1 MSDTWLSI
9 VTVVKDD
16 PDGFIRTLNSI
27 RTQELL
33 GVELCVI
40 DSSRDSSVIESAI
53 ANAAGLVHSYS
64 WTAPAGI
71 YPAMNAG
78 IAEASGE
85 FVYFLNAGDVL
96 ASSDVL
102 ARLRVAIET
111 NSPSWLFGPVDI
123 VSADGSAVTTP
134 PWDYAAEKRALFG
147 RGHFPPHQGTLA
159 RRELLSSIGGFDTSY
174 RIAADYAAFL
184 ELSKVSDPLVVDFV
198 IAKFE
203 EGGVSSVKW
212 QESFREFHRAR
223 REILR
228 PTGTAAL
235 REQVDTRIHFA
246 KVFAYKELI
255 LRARR

>member
-16 PDGFIRTLNSI
+16 PEGFIRTLNSV

-40 DSSRDSSVIESAI
+40 DSSRDSSVIESAL

-64 WTAPAGI
+64 WMSPAGI

-78 IAEASGE
+78 IAEASGDY
-85 FVYFLNAGDVL
+85 VYFLNAGDVL
-96 ASSDVL
+96 AHNDVL
-102 ARLRVAIET
+102 SRLRTEIDA
-111 NSPSWLFGPVDI
+111 NSPQWLFGPVEI
-123 VSADGSAVTTP
+123 VSAIGSSVTTP
-134 PWDYAAEKRALFG
+134 PWDYEAEKRVLFS

-184 ELSKVSDPLVVDFV
+184 KLSRVSDPLVVDFV
-198 IAKFE
+198 IAKFA

-212 QESFREFHRAR
+212 RESFREFHRAR

-235 REQVDTRIHFA
+235 REQIDTRIHFA
-246 KVFAYKELI
+246 RVFAYKELI